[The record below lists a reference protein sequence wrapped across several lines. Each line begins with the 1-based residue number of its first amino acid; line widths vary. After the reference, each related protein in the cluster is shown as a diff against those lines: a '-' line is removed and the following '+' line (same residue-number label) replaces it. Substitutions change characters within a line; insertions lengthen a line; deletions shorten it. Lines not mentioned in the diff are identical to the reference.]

1 MFAGSPNAG
10 WYLFTAKCINIPD
23 RKKLKEFITTKP
35 ILQKKKMLKGLLKKK
50 KKEKIE
56 NKNKKIL
63 QRKKFSLTKGNII
76 KVED

>member
-1 MFAGSPNAG
+1 
-10 WYLFTAKCINIPD
+10 
-23 RKKLKEFITTKP
+23 
-35 ILQKKKMLKGLLKKK
+35 MLKGLLKKK

-76 KVED
+76 KAED